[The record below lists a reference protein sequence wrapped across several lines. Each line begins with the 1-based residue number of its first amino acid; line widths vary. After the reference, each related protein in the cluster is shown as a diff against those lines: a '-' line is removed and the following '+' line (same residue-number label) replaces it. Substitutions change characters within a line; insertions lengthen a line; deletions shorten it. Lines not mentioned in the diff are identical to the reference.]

1 MLKIVEN
8 LWTVGGA
15 VNKTITSLAEELY
28 SFSPLPLQKWY
39 DILLINVRIKSIEAT
54 KSVLVHAIAVFYE
67 QTGHSCCCHP
77 MESTL
82 KNNNTE
88 SNTEIGTLKVT
99 SVDL

>member
-1 MLKIVEN
+1 LLKIVEN

-15 VNKTITSLAEELY
+15 VNKTMTSLAEELY

-54 KSVLVHAIAVFYE
+54 KGVLVHAIAVFYE
-67 QTGHSCCCHP
+67 QTGHSCCCRP